1 MASSEVFNLTPFEN
15 QVSAST
21 TTHQNVFTVQQI
33 QSQAIFAGAHIDK
46 FEGCTFNQGSTS
58 TFSALISDISR
69 RSQG

>member
-1 MASSEVFNLTPFEN
+1 MSPVLNRGPRTSAQSEEN

-33 QSQAIFAGAHIDK
+33 QPQAIFAERILTSSKAAHSTA
-46 FEGCTFNQGSTS
+46 TF
-58 TFSALISDISR
+58 FVVISR

>member
-1 MASSEVFNLTPFEN
+1 MSPVLNRGPGTSAQSKEN

-33 QSQAIFAGAHIDK
+33 QPQAAHSTATFFAV
-46 FEGCTFNQGSTS
+46 
-58 TFSALISDISR
+58 ISR